1 MYRDEEGY
9 YYLLDRKRDIIK
21 TGGENVYAQE
31 VEQDLLKNP
40 AISECAVIGVPD
52 KKYGEAIAAAIVL
65 KDNCSLNGREFID
78 FCRKVMPSFK
88 KPKYWAFMT
97 SLPKNDLGKI
107 KKNILREQTDLFKP
121 VA

>member
-52 KKYGEAIAAAIVL
+52 RKYGEAIAAAIVL
-65 KDNCSLNGREFID
+65 KNGLHAR
-78 FCRKVMPSFK
+78 RAGVYKL
-88 KPKYWAFMT
+88 
-97 SLPKNDLGKI
+97 LPGSNAVVQETEILGFHGPASEERRRQGAESKAQ
-107 KKNILREQTDLFKP
+107 RTR
-121 VA
+121 